1 VYPALAVVDALGAD
15 TDVLWIGAEGGIEA
29 ALVARAGLPIELI
42 PASAV
47 VGIGLRAI
55 PSLFRHARGVV
66 KSRAIIRS
74 FQPDVMFFT
83 GGYVT
88 IPPALA
94 GWRIPKLLYVP
105 DIEPGLALRVVA
117 RLADTI
123 TVTAQESRSY
133 YTPGVRVVVTGYP
146 TRPELKEVER
156 GVARRRLGLRAEA
169 PVLLVMG
176 GSTGARSINQALWAS
191 LPQLLDRYQV
201 LHLTG
206 SRDWP
211 SVASVQAELDPELAI
226 NYHPLEYMHE
236 IGLALASAD
245 IAVARG
251 GAAVMGEF
259 PLFGLPSI
267 LIPYPHSWRY
277 QRVNAEYMQQR
288 GAAILLE
295 DEVIADQMA
304 PAVIELMSN
313 ESKLDRM
320 RYASRSLATPNAAPK
335 IAREIERLADENEVQ
350 HG

>member
-1 VYPALAVVDALGAD
+1 MAVVDALGAN
-15 TDVLWIGAEGGIEA
+15 TDVLWIGAEGGIES

-47 VGIGLRAI
+47 VGVGWRAL

-66 KSRAIIRS
+66 RSRAIIRS

-117 RLADTI
+117 RFADTI
-123 TVTAQESRSY
+123 TVTSSESRQY
-133 YTPGVRVVVTGYP
+133 YKPGAHIVVTGYP
-146 TRPELKEVER
+146 TRSELKEVER
-156 GVARRRLGLRAEA
+156 EVAKRRLGLKADM
-169 PVLLVMG
+169 PTVLVMG
-176 GSTGARSINQALWAS
+176 GSTGARSINQALWTN
-191 LPQLLDRYQV
+191 LPILLTRYQV

-211 SVASVQAELDPELAI
+211 GVAAVQANLDPERVI
-226 NYHPLEYMHE
+226 NYHPLEYMHD
-236 IGLALASAD
+236 IGLALACAD
-245 IAVARG
+245 VAVARG

-267 LIPYPHSWRY
+267 LVPYPHSWRY
-277 QRVNAEYMQQR
+277 QRVNAEYMQSR
-288 GAAILLE
+288 GAALLVE
-295 DEVIADQMA
+295 DEFIAEKMA
-304 PAVIELMSN
+304 DLVIELISDT
-313 ESKLDRM
+313 SRLDRM
-320 RYASRSLATPNAAPK
+320 RAASRALAKPDAAQL
-335 IAREIERLADENEVQ
+335 IAAEIERLDAEKEVL